1 MSLHK
6 GSGGSYRVIGIVV
19 LKFVSDS
26 FKFIHKVDVE
36 DSIVNVPFVI
46 LQSKNTNSAKNAVR
60 VKQLIRDL

>member
-6 GSGGSYRVIGIVV
+6 GAGGSYRVIGIVV

-26 FKFIHKVDVE
+26 LKFIHKVGV

-46 LQSKNTNSAKNAVR
+46 LQTENTNNAKNAVR